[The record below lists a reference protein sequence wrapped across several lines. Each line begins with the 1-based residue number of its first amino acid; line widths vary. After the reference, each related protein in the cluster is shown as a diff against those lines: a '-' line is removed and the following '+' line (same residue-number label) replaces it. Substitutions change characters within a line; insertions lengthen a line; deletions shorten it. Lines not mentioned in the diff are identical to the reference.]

1 MKNLTLKTETLRTLS
16 SDDLDAVHGGLVVSS
31 ARPPAPGPV
40 VSSVRPQPHRHRH
53 HPVSS
58 IRPTATA
65 VSSALPGHGPLSS
78 VRPR

>member
-1 MKNLTLKTETLRTLS
+1 MKTLTLKTETLAVLS
-16 SDDLDAVHGGLVVSS
+16 SADLDAVHGGLVVSS
-31 ARPPAPGPV
+31 ARPPVSGP
-40 VSSVRPQPHRHRH
+40 VSSVQPHPHRHRH